1 MICSFV
7 VRLLNSNDIQ
17 QLMFESRKKINRLI
31 GEEIERH
38 GFKLKKKKKGIAL
51 LCCNNYVLTLRIKK
65 WDSCTNV
72 QYPDMPYY
80 ANKEFISVCVYAYT
94 LDLFFLLHIQTWIQA
109 SAEYFKR
116 LFRIWSFMLKA
127 NTVKWQCFL
136 FVRTGWI

>member
-7 VRLLNSNDIQ
+7 VRLLNSCND
-17 QLMFESRKKINRLI
+17 
-31 GEEIERH
+31 
-38 GFKLKKKKKGIAL
+38 
-51 LCCNNYVLTLRIKK
+51 YVLTLHIKK

-80 ANKEFISVCVYAYT
+80 ANKEFISLCVYAYT

-116 LFRIWSFMLKA
+116 LFSIWSFMLKA

-136 FVRTGWI
+136 FVRTGWIQIIVSLFCAVWYTHIPSFSLPKVVSILDANQSKSD